1 MLDSLEP
8 MLIYMI
14 FPINTL
20 EFLSSKYHII
30 LKEKV
35 QVVLEFLLR
44 QLVIIF
50 LNKSYFSS
58 KIFHMEPEIIN
69 KLDTGRCIVIMD
81 ISEE

>member
-44 QLVIIF
+44 
-50 LNKSYFSS
+50 
-58 KIFHMEPEIIN
+58 
-69 KLDTGRCIVIMD
+69 
-81 ISEE
+81 